1 MIEVMISKCALSILV
16 PSPSSDSSSKVKETE
31 KLNPK
36 INPSLPPL
44 AHSGGLLTPSTA
56 LGDVLLQRLLK
67 TGKFS
72 VGTAVWDVEQ
82 GESRKHR

>member
-1 MIEVMISKCALSILV
+1 MISECALSILV
-16 PSPSSDSSSKVKETE
+16 PSPSSSSSPTKAED
-31 KLNPK
+31 LNPK

-56 LGDVLLQRLLK
+56 LGDVLLQRLVK

-72 VGTAVWDVEQ
+72 VETAVLDGDVEQ
-82 GESRKHR
+82 RESRKDK